1 MYHYLKKHAFAVIT
15 SCLLL
20 LVNSVLQVLAA
31 TKMAVLAN
39 YLIAGKIRPFV
50 SMLVVIFLLWFLTFL
65 ISFLESYIQET
76 VIQDILSNIRND
88 IVTSLIKL
96 SQNEFKQNPVDYYE
110 SYLQNDV
117 NLIQKEGLNTFFLI
131 VRFSGNAIFAL
142 IALYLY
148 SNILFLA
155 AILLVLVIILV
166 PRFCKR
172 FLTAGV
178 TKISQANENF
188 LKFTSSGLHGY
199 DTLLYTLLTLWVKSR
214 S

>member
-117 NLIQKEGLNTFFLI
+117 NLIQKK
-131 VRFSGNAIFAL
+131 V
-142 IALYLY
+142 
-148 SNILFLA
+148 
-155 AILLVLVIILV
+155 
-166 PRFCKR
+166 
-172 FLTAGV
+172 
-178 TKISQANENF
+178 
-188 LKFTSSGLHGY
+188 
-199 DTLLYTLLTLWVKSR
+199 
-214 S
+214 